1 MAKKDFLY
9 CEETD
14 IKIYPNDVV
23 ILSTYPNTKWIAK
36 HGWYT
41 VGSTRS
47 NGWYFVSIA
56 DKTVL
61 SLSNVELNSI
71 SKSAES
77 GVIEEHP
84 TVVHEPTPVVVP
96 EYIETPN
103 GNLKD
108 GDVVTISGYSDVQWI
123 VKYGWYHVDTA
134 QIQGWYFLSIA
145 DRTILPIS
153 LVDIS
158 TITKEVYQGTS
169 ELRPT
174 LADMDTI
181 PAEPNYI
188 VIPDTD
194 IRLYESDI
202 ITISNRPGKWIIH
215 RGWYIFQDVQN
226 FGWYFEAIKDG
237 EILPVSIID
246 LQLCT
251 LVTVK
256 TQGSEQY
263 DGRVVNY
270 TRPFTKSDAEV
281 LNRTFIT
288 VETIEQRDNLDKHKL
303 VNGRIVR
310 VNDAGGVVV
319 YYAWNAATHTWDKVD
334 FGGGGSGSGI
344 PELVGTEDNPI
355 VLSGVPEGLY
365 RVIGVYKICSGS
377 TDTITTD
384 IHHLAFINNT
394 GETILIKV
402 VTESDI
408 QDYSVLRGIITFSNI
423 YATERYVDDKI
434 TVLEQQISEIISEL
448 MRDLPNIIDERVS
461 EIMRPIPESFIRGL
475 FA

>member
-1 MAKKDFLY
+1 M
-9 CEETD
+9 
-14 IKIYPNDVV
+14 
-23 ILSTYPNTKWIAK
+23 
-36 HGWYT
+36 
-41 VGSTRS
+41 
-47 NGWYFVSIA
+47 
-56 DKTVL
+56 
-61 SLSNVELNSI
+61 
-71 SKSAES
+71 
-77 GVIEEHP
+77 
-84 TVVHEPTPVVVP
+84 
-96 EYIETPN
+96 
-103 GNLKD
+103 
-108 GDVVTISGYSDVQWI
+108 
-123 VKYGWYHVDTA
+123 
-134 QIQGWYFLSIA
+134 
-145 DRTILPIS
+145 
-153 LVDIS
+153 
-158 TITKEVYQGTS
+158 
-169 ELRPT
+169 
-174 LADMDTI
+174 
-181 PAEPNYI
+181 
-188 VIPDTD
+188 
-194 IRLYESDI
+194 
-202 ITISNRPGKWIIH
+202 
-215 RGWYIFQDVQN
+215 QN

-319 YYAWNAATHTWDKVD
+319 YYAWNATTHTWDKVD

-394 GETILIKV
+394 GETTLIKV

-408 QDYSVLRGIITFSNI
+408 QDYSVLRGLITFSNI
-423 YATERYVDDKI
+423 YATKQYVDTQVEI
-434 TVLEQQISEIISEL
+434 LQNQISEIISEFEPMVL
-448 MRDLPNIIDERVS
+448 QVITDNYEPISKQFIDS
-461 EIMRPIPESFIRGL
+461 L
-475 FA
+475 FE